1 MCVSAFFYGHPSIA
15 GDTLTRV
22 GELVSLAAERGP
34 GRSWVATRT
43 HTPHESQEVCSHNKG
58 ERCKVVAVHAVKM
71 TVPTQGSEVPSYIK
85 RGLHTSCEPR
95 GRGRARESQRGRA
108 AEEAGGRERARGHK
122 RACTQN
128 AHTRSGAHPDR
139 GLTLRAG
146 RVTRADGGGVVRS
159 PTGSCFKEF
168 QTVSSGYGRFEWG
181 AGGLT
186 FDNSAVVVC
195 ITIIFLWLCT
205 LSSPRVTAELN
216 LAAD

>member
-1 MCVSAFFYGHPSIA
+1 M
-15 GDTLTRV
+15 
-22 GELVSLAAERGP
+22 
-34 GRSWVATRT
+34 
-43 HTPHESQEVCSHNKG
+43 CSHNKG
-58 ERCKVVAVHAVKM
+58 ERCKVKVVAVHAVKI
-71 TVPTQGSEVPSYIK
+71 TVPTRGLRIAFVHRARLAHFLRAAGGGGARGLQRGQGSGK
-85 RGLHTSCEPR
+85 
-95 GRGRARESQRGRA
+95 
-108 AEEAGGRERARGHK
+108 GGRKGARAGHNASTHTERTH
-122 RACTQN
+122 TQ
-128 AHTRSGAHPDR
+128 RQPDR